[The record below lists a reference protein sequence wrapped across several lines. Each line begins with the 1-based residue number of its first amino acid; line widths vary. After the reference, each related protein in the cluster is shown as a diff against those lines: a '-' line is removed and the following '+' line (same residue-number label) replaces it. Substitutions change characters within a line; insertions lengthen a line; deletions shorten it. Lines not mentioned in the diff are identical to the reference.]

1 MIKLTYQLPD
11 EESFESN
18 TRRQVS
24 TTKVVEEDATL
35 EMLGDIAKMLHDQN
49 YDLNV
54 SIRVKV
60 PK

>member
-1 MIKLTYQLPD
+1 MPD

-24 TTKVVEEDATL
+24 TTKVVEEDATI

>member
-1 MIKLTYQLPD
+1 MIKLTYQMPD

-24 TTKVVEEDATL
+24 TTKVATI